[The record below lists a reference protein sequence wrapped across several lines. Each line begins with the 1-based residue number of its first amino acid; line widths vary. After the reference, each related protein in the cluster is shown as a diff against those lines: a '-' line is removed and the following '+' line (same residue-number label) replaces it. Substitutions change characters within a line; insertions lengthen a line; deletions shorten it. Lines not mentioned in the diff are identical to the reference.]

1 MKIFFRILNF
11 IILIL
16 CLIFQFAFLENFKLI
31 NIGLD
36 IVLVAIIG
44 ISIFN
49 GEIYGLISGFLAGML
64 IDIMAG
70 SIIGVTALL
79 YSVDAFLASRI
90 YGFDFR
96 KKTLANVLL
105 ILLVTEI
112 NILFMS
118 GIYYLFGFA
127 TSGAKLGIE
136 MLTSP
141 VFNIFAMFIVFPL
154 LNLGRERKEEIGFIF
169 KKKA

>member
-31 NIGLD
+31 NIGVD

-44 ISIFN
+44 ITIFN
-49 GEIYGLISGFLAGML
+49 GEIYGLISGFVAGML
-64 IDIMAG
+64 IDIMTG
-70 SIIGVTALL
+70 SIIGITALI
-79 YSVDAFLASRI
+79 YSVDAFLAGRI
-90 YGFDFR
+90 SGFGFR

-105 ILLVTEI
+105 ILLLTEI

-118 GIYYLFGFA
+118 GIYYLFGFT
-127 TSGAKLGIE
+127 TSGAKLGLE

-141 VFNIFAMFIVFPL
+141 VFNIIAMFIIFSL
-154 LNLGRERKEEIGFIF
+154 LKLGRERKEEIGFIF
-169 KKKA
+169 KEKA

>member
-1 MKIFFRILNF
+1 MKIFFRIMNF

-16 CLIFQFAFLENFKLI
+16 CLIFQFAFLENLKLI

-36 IVLVAIIG
+36 IALVAIIG

-79 YSVDAFLASRI
+79 Y
-90 YGFDFR
+90 
-96 KKTLANVLL
+96 
-105 ILLVTEI
+105 
-112 NILFMS
+112 
-118 GIYYLFGFA
+118 
-127 TSGAKLGIE
+127 
-136 MLTSP
+136 
-141 VFNIFAMFIVFPL
+141 
-154 LNLGRERKEEIGFIF
+154 
-169 KKKA
+169 

>member
-1 MKIFFRILNF
+1 MKIFFRIMNF

-16 CLIFQFAFLENFKLI
+16 CLIFQFAFLENLKLI

-36 IVLVAIIG
+36 IALVAIIG

-105 ILLVTEI
+105 IMLVTEI

-127 TSGAKLGIE
+127 TSSAKLGIE

-141 VFNIFAMFIVFPL
+141 LFNIFAMFIIFPL
-154 LNLGRERKEEIGFIF
+154 LNLGRERKDEIGFIF